1 MQVTSHRNESVGF
14 GQEAAASAPDAN
26 DELDLAQVE
35 EWLSAYMDGELDD
48 VSGETGSVRLSAHL
62 ATVRGRADWDL
73 YHLVGDVVRT
83 PELAVTVSSGFHQR
97 FLEALEQEAP
107 IVAAPRRTVSR
118 RFMTRYG
125 FPGLAAAAAVASVTW
140 IAQPY
145 FGGQGMPVEFA
156 ASAQPAAA
164 PAVVQVSSSS
174 QATARREPPVDVSLG
189 EYLDAH
195 RQIAGRSAIRQVSAG
210 SFETAAGQR

>member
-1 MQVTSHRNESVGF
+1 MQVTSHRNESAGL
-14 GQEAAASAPDAN
+14 GQDAPASVPDA
-26 DELDLAQVE
+26 DSGLDLAQVE

-48 VSGETGSVRLSAHL
+48 ASGGVGAARLPAHL

-83 PELAVTVSSGFHQR
+83 PELAVSVSTGFHQR
-97 FLEALEQEAP
+97 FLAALEQEAP
-107 IVAAPRRTVSR
+107 IVAAPRRKVSR
-118 RFMTRYG
+118 HFMTRYG

-145 FGGQGMPVEFA
+145 FGGQGMPVEFS
-156 ASAQPAAA
+156 ASTQQATA
-164 PAVVQVSSSS
+164 PAVVQASS
-174 QATARREPPVDVSLG
+174 QAAVRREQPVDVSLS

-210 SFETAAGQR
+210 SFETAAAQR

>member
-14 GQEAAASAPDAN
+14 GQEAAASAQ
-26 DELDLAQVE
+26 DELDGLHRARVE
-35 EWLSAYMDGELDD
+35 EWLSAYMDDELADGAD
-48 VSGETGSVRLSAHL
+48 EAEAAVFAYL
-62 ATVRGRADWDL
+62 ATGTGRADWDL

-83 PELAVTVSSGFHQR
+83 PELALPVSSGFHQR
-97 FLEALEQEAP
+97 FLEALEHETP
-107 IVAAPRRTVSR
+107 IVAAPRRTISR

-145 FGGQGMPVEFA
+145 FGGQGAPVEFS

-164 PAVVQVSSSS
+164 PAIVQVAAPS
-174 QATARREPPVDVSLG
+174 ARRAEPSVDVSLG
-189 EYLDAH
+189 EYLEAH
-195 RQIAGRSAIRQVSAG
+195 RQIAGRSAIRQVSAT
-210 SFETAAGQR
+210 SFEPAAGQR